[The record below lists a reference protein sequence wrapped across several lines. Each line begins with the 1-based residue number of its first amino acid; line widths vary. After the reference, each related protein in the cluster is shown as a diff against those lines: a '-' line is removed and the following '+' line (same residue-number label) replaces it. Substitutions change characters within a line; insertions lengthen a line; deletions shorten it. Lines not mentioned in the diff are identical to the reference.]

1 MDSRQEDTPQ
11 SATRFARMLGRA
23 LQVWAIG
30 GVTLFAPG
38 GLFLM
43 VFGLAAMGVMGF
55 VLLLP
60 VGCTLFG
67 AYLFCQAGAALRR
80 GAPARG
86 QIVVAVL
93 ATWNVIVVFS
103 AFVLWDVGK
112 MAITDWSRFVA
123 EYSRISAFDGYFL
136 AGAALHVL
144 VNTSVLIA
152 AAFLRTRAASP
163 AYA

>member
-1 MDSRQEDTPQ
+1 MNSRQEDTPQ
-11 SATRFARMLGRA
+11 TATRFARMLGRA

-67 AYLFCQAGAALRR
+67 AYLFCAAGKALRH
-80 GAPARG
+80 GEPARG

-103 AFVLWDVGK
+103 VFVLWDVGK

-136 AGAALHVL
+136 GGAVLHVL
-144 VNTSVLIA
+144 VNIAVLIA
-152 AAFLRTRAASP
+152 AAFLRTRAASS